1 MCVSHT
7 VFLCHNFYIHWM
19 WVLGA
24 CYIFIIPLTNTPV
37 VSAPLPPALFL
48 ATRNIYTDINHFLGQ
63 NNPMPLDEIQALGA
77 AYEAMNKM
85 VAGSPPITWLYL
97 QFLEK
102 PGSTALLLF
111 CLLNSGSSF
120 KSLFI
125 LHYLWKAF
133 LTFLTTVNSTICA
146 SCLNVTYLSPSL

>member
-1 MCVSHT
+1 
-7 VFLCHNFYIHWM
+7 
-19 WVLGA
+19 
-24 CYIFIIPLTNTPV
+24 
-37 VSAPLPPALFL
+37 
-48 ATRNIYTDINHFLGQ
+48 
-63 NNPMPLDEIQALGA
+63 MPLDKIQALGA

-97 QFLEK
+97 QFLEQ

-125 LHYLWKAF
+125 LYYL
-133 LTFLTTVNSTICA
+133 
-146 SCLNVTYLSPSL
+146 